1 MTYIIPVLVLG
12 GCGILAG
19 VLLTAAAKVFHVEV
33 DERVEK
39 IGEALPQANCGACG
53 YAGCSDYANAIV
65 EKGAP
70 TNLCRPGGAD
80 AAGKIAAILGTT
92 AA

>member
-19 VLLTAAAKVFHVEV
+19 VLLTATAKVFFVEV

-39 IGEALPQANCGACG
+39 IGASLPQANCGACG
-53 YAGCSDYANAIV
+53 YAGCSDYAAAIV

-80 AAGKIAAILGTT
+80 TRYGGC
-92 AA
+92 